1 MPKLIFVGDGPARKE
16 LETKCKEA
24 NYDAEFLGHKQGE
37 ELAECY
43 ASADVF
49 AFPSFTEVCVRAHP
63 DSPFLNLFFDR
74 GIMGNADVS
83 IAVDIWPSCTR
94 SASLRFGKFP
104 DSLISLV
111 FWPFPGDC

>member
-16 LETKCKEA
+16 LEAKCKEA

-49 AFPSFTEVCVRAHP
+49 AFPSFTEVCRWSLSH
-63 DSPFLNLFFDR
+63 SPFPNQF
-74 GIMGNADVS
+74 
-83 IAVDIWPSCTR
+83 
-94 SASLRFGKFP
+94 LR
-104 DSLISLV
+104 
-111 FWPFPGDC
+111 W

>member
-16 LETKCKEA
+16 LEAKCKEA

-49 AFPSFTEVCVRAHP
+49 AFPSFTEVMSLESFRILH
-63 DSPFLNLFFDR
+63 FLINF
-74 GIMGNADVS
+74 
-83 IAVDIWPSCTR
+83 
-94 SASLRFGKFP
+94 
-104 DSLISLV
+104 
-111 FWPFPGDC
+111 